1 MPHFIYINTP
11 DASQATYFSHFV
23 PLSVYGLMMK
33 IIHILNSKLLW
44 LLNYKGIQ
52 NWMHGEQRGMPTSP
66 KLSHLSPKWQCK

>member
-33 IIHILNSKLLW
+33 IPNS
-44 LLNYKGIQ
+44 
-52 NWMHGEQRGMPTSP
+52 HFEQQAVVITE
-66 KLSHLSPKWQCK
+66 L